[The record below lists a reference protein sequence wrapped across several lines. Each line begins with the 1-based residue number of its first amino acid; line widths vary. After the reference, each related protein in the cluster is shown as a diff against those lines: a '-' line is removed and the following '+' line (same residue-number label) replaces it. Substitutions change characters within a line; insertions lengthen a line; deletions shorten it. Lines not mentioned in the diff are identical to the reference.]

1 MTDRELELLAAIDAD
16 DAAAVEHLLAAEPGL
31 AGARGEDGVSAI
43 LRALYRRREGALAAL
58 LLAAPAL
65 DLFEAAALGEAARVE
80 ELLAEHPAAAGAR
93 SPDGFTALHLAG
105 FFDRGPVAEILLAK
119 GADAN
124 AAAANPSRV
133 APLHSAATGRSSAV
147 VGQLLAAGADPDARQ
162 HGGYV
167 PLHSAA
173 QNGDLPSIELL
184 LSHGADRDAKA
195 DDGRSALDLAT
206 AAGRSEAAERLRR

>member
-1 MTDRELELLAAIDAD
+1 VNESEFLAAIDAD
-16 DAAAVEHLLAAEPGL
+16 DAAAVERLLAAEPGL

-58 LLAAPAL
+58 VLAAPAL
-65 DLFEAAALGEAARVE
+65 DLFEAAALGETARVE
-80 ELLAEHPAAAGAR
+80 EILAGDPSLAGAR
-93 SPDGFTALHLAG
+93 SPDGFTALHLAA
-105 FFDRGPVAEILLAK
+105 FFDRGPAAERLIEK
-119 GADAN
+119 GADVD

-147 VGQLLAAGADPDARQ
+147 VGLLLAAGADPNARQ
-162 HGGYV
+162 AGGFV

-173 QNGDLPSIELL
+173 SNGDLPSIELL

-195 DDGRSALDLAT
+195 DDGRTALDVAT